1 LKEHFVRRALT
12 DRPELANYA
21 RFPAVNW
28 FSPYQLKRVLNDA
41 GVDTMDRFD
50 LVDIEGQSALAQ
62 LIVKAATVLPPVR
75 FVGHVLSVSSIVL
88 GRRREA
94 A

>member
-1 LKEHFVRRALT
+1 
-12 DRPELANYA
+12 
-21 RFPAVNW
+21 
-28 FSPYQLKRVLNDA
+28 
-41 GVDTMDRFD
+41 MDRFD